1 MRNTVYKMY
10 LAFWKFCVSIVFAV
24 IVFTSSVSAV
34 SGLDTEGLIN
44 ECFFEVVNTLDSGN
58 LTTGQIEIDD
68 MKKSVRKLK
77 GKIRKKILRIPS
89 SLEETVIES
98 VDEAVFG
105 I

>member
-34 SGLDTEGLIN
+34 SGLGTEGLVN
-44 ECFFEVVNTLDSGN
+44 ECIFEVTNTIDCGSLAAGK
-58 LTTGQIEIDD
+58 IELKD
-68 MKKSVRKLK
+68 MKKSVRKINR
-77 GKIRKKILRIPS
+77 KIRKKIRHIPS
-89 SLEETVIES
+89 SVEETVIES